1 MLIGKLKKNFSPR
14 PVMIGQRITI
24 SKKRLDMDY
33 RLLLERVFV
42 VVFCCYLFLTT
53 RVVRHYNELLKEPV
67 DAPSLEMFKA
77 RLYGAFWVV

>member
-1 MLIGKLKKNFSPR
+1 
-14 PVMIGQRITI
+14 
-24 SKKRLDMDY
+24 MDY

-77 RLYGAFWVV
+77 RLDGAFWVV